1 MGAYGNGVQG
11 AVILLGLVVH
21 ALGHSAVDV
30 AVAFTIHLFFLLQ
43 CDFNKYFAR
52 GEQKYYFLLFV
63 RKAKD

>member
-52 GEQKYYFLLFV
+52 GEQKY
-63 RKAKD
+63 